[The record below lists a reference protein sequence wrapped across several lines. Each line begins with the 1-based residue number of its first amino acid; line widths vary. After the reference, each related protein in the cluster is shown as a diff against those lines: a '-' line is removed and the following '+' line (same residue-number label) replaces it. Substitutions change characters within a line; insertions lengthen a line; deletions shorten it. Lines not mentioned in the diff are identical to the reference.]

1 MFWPSADVTHYSLGF
16 AKTCVVGLR
25 PYAPPAHAGKVSQGE
40 AGLGCG
46 ARPLSPRHLGP
57 RGRGAPHPNPSLL
70 ENRRGPGLAGARAPA
85 FLELCSVVRQGD
97 GASTACGCP
106 PAPRQGRGAVVNHPL
121 ARPKGTGCP
130 RPRRG
135 VWARVVVHGGRE
147 RYTATPERP
156 AWAGQVCHRFAL
168 PHF

>member
-1 MFWPSADVTHYSLGF
+1 MWWGSAPTPRPLTR
-16 AKTCVVGLR
+16 AKSAR
-25 PYAPPAHAGKVSQGE
+25 EKRAW
-40 AGLGCG
+40 G
-46 ARPLSPRHLGP
+46 AERPLSPRHLGP

-147 RYTATPERP
+147 RYTPPPLRDRP
-156 AWAGQVCHRFAL
+156 GPVKCVTASRCHTFEIIRGDYSKMIASSF
-168 PHF
+168 FK